1 MRKLLLT
8 FISTHQA
15 LKAEK
20 IFKSHNI
27 KVELIP
33 TPREIS
39 SECGF
44 ALMIYIKDEQDLTK
58 LKNEITIKFEN
69 SYTLSEHQGEKR
81 YEKTD

>member
-1 MRKLLLT
+1 MKKLLLT

-20 IFKSHNI
+20 IFKNHNI

-44 ALMIYIKDEQDLTK
+44 ALMIYIEDEQDLTI
-58 LKNEITIKFEN
+58 LENEVIIKFEN
-69 SYTLSEHQGEKR
+69 IYALNEHQGEKR